1 MKKLLSVPLDVAGDL
16 RGALYV
22 TDRDGGNPF
31 READEVVLQ
40 VLARHAG
47 RVIDGSWY

>member
-1 MKKLLSVPLDVAGDL
+1 MKTLLDVPLDGDV

-22 TDRDGGNPF
+22 TDRDGGRLF

-40 VLARHAG
+40 ALARHAG
-47 RVIDGSWY
+47 RVIGASWS